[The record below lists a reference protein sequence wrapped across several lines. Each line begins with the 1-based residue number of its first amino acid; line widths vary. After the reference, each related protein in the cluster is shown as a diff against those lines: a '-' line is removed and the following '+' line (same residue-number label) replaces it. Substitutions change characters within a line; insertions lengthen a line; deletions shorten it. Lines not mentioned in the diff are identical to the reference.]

1 MYRQSLDISQGK
13 FLFFGAYDNPG
24 IDVRATRKVDDMTVG
39 VLMNGTLKNISSQL
53 FSTPALADNEIISV
67 LVTGKR
73 FSEIG
78 QQDSNA
84 LLAAIASL
92 GIDRSQGLSNQV
104 RSKLGLDVLSI
115 DATDDI
121 NNSVLTIGKYLTP
134 DIFIRYGVGLF
145 DNESKVAVDYTL
157 SERLKLQAESGEY
170 QSVDIIY
177 SVER

>member
-1 MYRQSLDISQGK
+1 
-13 FLFFGAYDNPG
+13 
-24 IDVRATRKVDDMTVG
+24 VG